1 MTGRAAS
8 HLSVPTT
15 ARVVLPFIAF
25 GVLWILGSD
34 HLLDAL
40 FDDKA
45 LLLRLQSVKGIVFVL
60 LSAWLIHALV
70 RHSQRVSAHQRDVLR
85 DERDR
90 LAQILRVSPTLI
102 YALRPPADKTGW
114 RIDHIGENV
123 ERITGYPA
131 VQWLHEPDFLRQHI
145 HPEDVARFDASQ
157 HRLMLDG
164 EMHHEYRFRH
174 GDGRWRWIDDHLR
187 VIFDADGAARHV
199 VGAWL
204 DVTERKQAE
213 IDLREAATRYQEL
226 FEINPWPMW
235 VYDLETLRFHSV
247 NNAAVAAYGYSR
259 DEFMAMT
266 IADIRPAGQHA
277 ELMQRIAQIRLRDD
291 PFSISGEL
299 QHKRRD
305 GSLFWIELS
314 GHTFERDGRRLRLVL
329 AKDVSDRHR
338 ADEHLRLIGQVFQ
351 LSHEGIFIT
360 DARGRFIAVN
370 QSFAEITG
378 YGPDEVRGRTPA
390 ILKSGR
396 QDQAFYQAMW
406 ERLLREGRWEGEI
419 WNRRKSGETFPEWLS
434 ISAIRDAGGRIERYL
449 GIFTDTTA
457 RKAADARIA
466 HLQSHDALTGLPN
479 AVLLADRAQV
489 AFASAMRNRS
499 AVAVLHVNIDHFG
512 AINESYGHEVGDQLL
527 KTLAARLVG
536 AVAPDDTVSRRGAD
550 NFIVLLAGSHTQE
563 LSQRAL
569 RLKDVLAE
577 EVALGDQTFHIVASI
592 GIAEYPTDGAELA
605 PLLQAAESAVQQ
617 AKREGGDRLGFYSR
631 ASHEQVRETLALER
645 ALRQALGRDELRL
658 HYQGQFDAVSGALVG
673 AEALLRWQ
681 HPQLGLV
688 SPARFIPIA
697 ESSGLIRP
705 IGLWVMNEA
714 LRQVAAWRDAGL
726 PVVPVAVNLSLAQF
740 RDPALRDHVI
750 AALRA
755 STLPASMLE
764 LELTES
770 IAMENSE
777 HTIATVDSLKRLGV
791 QLAIDDFGTGYSSL
805 SYLKRLSVDRLKIDQ
820 SFVRGLRYDPDDE
833 AIVRSVISLARS
845 LGLHTLAEGV
855 ETEEQLAFLR
865 DEGCQQIQGYL
876 KARPLPPDA
885 FALQV
890 LQGSRGSA

>member
-102 YALRPPADKTGW
+102 YALRPPTDKTGW

-145 HPEDVARFDASQ
+145 HPEDLARFDASQ

-299 QHKRRD
+299 QH
-305 GSLFWIELS
+305 
-314 GHTFERDGRRLRLVL
+314 
-329 AKDVSDRHR
+329 
-338 ADEHLRLIGQVFQ
+338 
-351 LSHEGIFIT
+351 
-360 DARGRFIAVN
+360 
-370 QSFAEITG
+370 
-378 YGPDEVRGRTPA
+378 
-390 ILKSGR
+390 
-396 QDQAFYQAMW
+396 
-406 ERLLREGRWEGEI
+406 
-419 WNRRKSGETFPEWLS
+419 
-434 ISAIRDAGGRIERYL
+434 
-449 GIFTDTTA
+449 
-457 RKAADARIA
+457 
-466 HLQSHDALTGLPN
+466 
-479 AVLLADRAQV
+479 
-489 AFASAMRNRS
+489 
-499 AVAVLHVNIDHFG
+499 
-512 AINESYGHEVGDQLL
+512 
-527 KTLAARLVG
+527 
-536 AVAPDDTVSRRGAD
+536 
-550 NFIVLLAGSHTQE
+550 
-563 LSQRAL
+563 
-569 RLKDVLAE
+569 
-577 EVALGDQTFHIVASI
+577 
-592 GIAEYPTDGAELA
+592 
-605 PLLQAAESAVQQ
+605 
-617 AKREGGDRLGFYSR
+617 
-631 ASHEQVRETLALER
+631 
-645 ALRQALGRDELRL
+645 
-658 HYQGQFDAVSGALVG
+658 
-673 AEALLRWQ
+673 
-681 HPQLGLV
+681 
-688 SPARFIPIA
+688 
-697 ESSGLIRP
+697 
-705 IGLWVMNEA
+705 
-714 LRQVAAWRDAGL
+714 
-726 PVVPVAVNLSLAQF
+726 
-740 RDPALRDHVI
+740 
-750 AALRA
+750 
-755 STLPASMLE
+755 
-764 LELTES
+764 
-770 IAMENSE
+770 
-777 HTIATVDSLKRLGV
+777 
-791 QLAIDDFGTGYSSL
+791 
-805 SYLKRLSVDRLKIDQ
+805 
-820 SFVRGLRYDPDDE
+820 
-833 AIVRSVISLARS
+833 
-845 LGLHTLAEGV
+845 
-855 ETEEQLAFLR
+855 
-865 DEGCQQIQGYL
+865 
-876 KARPLPPDA
+876 
-885 FALQV
+885 
-890 LQGSRGSA
+890 